1 MNTLLAYLDTWLA
14 PSQFSPHGFCLWWE
28 PGLIWLHAGS
38 DVAITLAYLSIPLA
52 MLAVLRQRRDWR
64 YPGLIILFA
73 SFILLCGLTH
83 AIGLATL
90 WYPAYWLEGAVKL
103 ATAFVSVATAILLWP
118 LIPRLVA
125 IPSADALQAAN
136 SRLAQEAAEKD
147 RLVRDL
153 RRREADLRSLT
164 EALEERVA
172 ERTRRLAEAHDRFAR
187 QLAELP
193 AVVYGGKVDAEGVLS
208 LDTVSESFTRITG
221 WTPDLILPGFDW
233 RLLQD
238 EEAAARRGAFMRGAV
253 QGGAMTSEYRLRR
266 ADGSWIWV
274 RDHVGVVSLLPGGA
288 AEVIGYVADISA
300 ERDVQAKAEANGRL
314 AVLGEMATGLAH
326 ELNQPLSVMLLAS
339 DNARRALESHGQA
352 AIPGVLQRLD
362 RIANQA
368 ARARSIVDHLRI
380 FGRAEAAEPRAIV
393 LADAVAGALV
403 LTGGAIRSA
412 GIQLDVAVPP
422 TLPAIVAA
430 LVPLEQTIV
439 NLLVNARD
447 AIAGQ
452 GVARQEQGRI
462 TLVGASDGDAVTFTV
477 ADNGGGIPEAV
488 LQRVFEP
495 FFTTKEVGKGTGLG
509 LSIAYSTMR
518 AFGGSIT
525 ASSVGD
531 GTVFE
536 LRFAIAPSQDSA
548 ATA

>member
-1 MNTLLAYLDTWLA
+1 VNTLLAYLDTWLA

>member
-64 YPGLIILFA
+64 YPGLVILFA

-83 AIGLATL
+83 ATGLATL

-452 GVARQEQGRI
+452 GVARHEQGRI
-462 TLVGASDGDAVTFTV
+462 TLVGASDGDAVTLTV